1 MISAKIDYLT
11 ISLLPHQSGWT
22 ISEALGMYVP
32 FRPRSG
38 RGLDKFLR
46 LWYNHQ

>member
-1 MISAKIDYLT
+1 MALNAAIIPAESSAIVVIDL
-11 ISLLPHQSGWT
+11 I
-22 ISEALGMYVP
+22 LGMSVP
-32 FRPRSG
+32 LRPRSG